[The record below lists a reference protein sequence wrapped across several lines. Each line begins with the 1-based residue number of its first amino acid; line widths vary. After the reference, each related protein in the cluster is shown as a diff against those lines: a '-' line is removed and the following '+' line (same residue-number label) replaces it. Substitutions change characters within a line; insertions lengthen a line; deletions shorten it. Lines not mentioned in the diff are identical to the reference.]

1 MSGPSPSFLAK
12 LRRGALQQ
20 VTDSKEKKPF
30 HHPTKPYHRRKP
42 WFQRYDFIL
51 GFLALIILYAFLIL
65 PEKGQPSSFEWGLII
80 LFGLLTLGWVA
91 IVTLDPEKPA
101 WLGGVG
107 AIGFMVVLGWI
118 IYGYSGA
125 QWKLLGRMFFNRTLM
140 SDAWGVLLTGLDKT
154 LALFVISAAISIVV
168 GLILAVTRSFNN
180 IVLNTFI
187 VAYIDFF
194 RSIPLLALV
203 IVVYYALPF
212 LGIQMGAYM
221 AGIVSLSLSS
231 SAFVTEY
238 FRSGIESVH
247 RGQVEASR
255 SLGFNLLQ
263 TMRLVILPQAFRVVI
278 PPLTGQMVG
287 LIKAT
292 AIVSVVGLQELLK
305 RAQEIMEWKT
315 NPTPLFAV
323 TIIYLIILLPLAHL
337 SGILEKRM
345 KKWVKKKA

>member
-1 MSGPSPSFLAK
+1 
-12 LRRGALQQ
+12 
-20 VTDSKEKKPF
+20 
-30 HHPTKPYHRRKP
+30 
-42 WFQRYDFIL
+42 
-51 GFLALIILYAFLIL
+51 
-65 PEKGQPSSFEWGLII
+65 
-80 LFGLLTLGWVA
+80 
-91 IVTLDPEKPA
+91 
-101 WLGGVG
+101 
-107 AIGFMVVLGWI
+107 
-118 IYGYSGA
+118 
-125 QWKLLGRMFFNRTLM
+125 
-140 SDAWGVLLTGLDKT
+140 
-154 LALFVISAAISIVV
+154 
-168 GLILAVTRSFNN
+168 
-180 IVLNTFI
+180 
-187 VAYIDFF
+187 
-194 RSIPLLALV
+194 
-203 IVVYYALPF
+203 
-212 LGIQMGAYM
+212 MGAYM

-231 SAFVTEY
+231 SAFITEY

-263 TMRLVILPQAFRVVI
+263 TMRLVVLPQAFRVVI

-315 NPTPLFAV
+315 NPTPLVAV